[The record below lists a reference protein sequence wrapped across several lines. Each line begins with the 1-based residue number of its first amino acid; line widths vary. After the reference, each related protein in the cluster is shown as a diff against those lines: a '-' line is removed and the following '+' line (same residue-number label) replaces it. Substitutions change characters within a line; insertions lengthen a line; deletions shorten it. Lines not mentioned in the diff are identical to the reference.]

1 MCVALPGKVICI
13 HPSAGISMP
22 ADVEF
27 PDGIRRIDLAMLD
40 GVSEG
45 DFVIAHSG
53 FAIRRIST
61 NEAQRSFDLWSSARS
76 GH

>member
-1 MCVALPGKVICI
+1 MCVALPGKVISI
-13 HPSAGISMP
+13 HPTAGISTP

-27 PDGIRRIDLAMLD
+27 PDGVRRIDLAMLD

-53 FAIRRIST
+53 FAIRRISSD
-61 NEAQRSFDLWSSARS
+61 EAQRSFDLWSQPPT